1 MRTDCI
7 FEELYKTRTEPFS
20 SIITGG
26 APWCHMVFIL
36 SSNTPV
42 CTQHSPSLGS
52 RVFHNIA
59 PVRPVLHFQLQH
71 EIWPQTEKISLAVR
85 DGVGVG
91 VAVLGC
97 ISVPPAASASPCL
110 ARYVEGQPSPVAG
123 GCSVT
128 TTGIVKRQ
136 NSFLSSPG
144 VLEARLPGP
153 GHGLPFI
160 SLHLVR
166 GQLSRD

>member
-52 RVFHNIA
+52 RVHHNIA
-59 PVRPVLHFQLQH
+59 PVRPVLHFQHQH
-71 EIWPQTEKISLAVR
+71 EIKLRTEKISLAVR
-85 DGVGVG
+85 DGVGDG

-97 ISVPPAASASPCL
+97 ISIPPAASASPCL
-110 ARYVEGQPSPVAG
+110 ARYVDLHQLQWGLAVASQQQD
-123 GCSVT
+123 CKKT
-128 TTGIVKRQ
+128 
-136 NSFLSSPG
+136 
-144 VLEARLPGP
+144 E
-153 GHGLPFI
+153 FI
-160 SLHLVR
+160 SLLLLCSPLQSWKLALTAPAAIYKFVT
-166 GQLSRD
+166 GVCAAQ